1 MIFMKDN
8 KLGIDI
14 AEMVDI
20 SEMIDTEVSSVIVQ
34 PGTEEVTGDTEP
46 PEKSEAE
53 KNLIEVN
60 IEDEPQ
66 EDNSSTETD
75 TIADAKQSSSSLP
88 DLQVLAKA
96 LYEQGVL
103 SELDISKLENKDM
116 TEAEMLVDLIKGE
129 INTNVSSYKEGLPQ
143 KIKDIIENYEDNVP
157 LDTLI
162 GMESA
167 KIRLDNISEDEL
179 KGNVELQK
187 TVIIEN
193 FKRTGMSDAKIQK
206 RIQQFSDLDQ
216 LQDESIEALAD
227 SKEFISTAVEAEK
240 ATAKEQTETAEKNRT
255 DSLKSLKEDI
265 NSITDLVDGMKLSE
279 KEKTTLY
286 DSMTKAVDKDVNGA
300 PMNRVM
306 VTRAKNPLGF
316 EKLLHY
322 YHSIGLFDT
331 NEEGQLSPD
340 ISKIKTG
347 AKASMMDEL
356 SSALRTSQSAS
367 SGTPARET
375 NVDRSRIK
383 SNIDSMKGLIQ

>member
-1 MIFMKDN
+1 
-8 KLGIDI
+8 
-14 AEMVDI
+14 
-20 SEMIDTEVSSVIVQ
+20 
-34 PGTEEVTGDTEP
+34 
-46 PEKSEAE
+46 
-53 KNLIEVN
+53 
-60 IEDEPQ
+60 
-66 EDNSSTETD
+66 
-75 TIADAKQSSSSLP
+75 
-88 DLQVLAKA
+88 
-96 LYEQGVL
+96 
-103 SELDISKLENKDM
+103 
-116 TEAEMLVDLIKGE
+116 
-129 INTNVSSYKEGLPQ
+129 
-143 KIKDIIENYEDNVP
+143 
-157 LDTLI
+157 
-162 GMESA
+162 
-167 KIRLDNISEDEL
+167 
-179 KGNVELQK
+179 
-187 TVIIEN
+187 
-193 FKRTGMSDAKIQK
+193 MSDAKIQK

-240 ATAKEQTETAEKNRT
+240 ATAKEQSITAEKNRT

-322 YHSIGLFDT
+322 YHSIGLFDMDK
-331 NEEGQLSPD
+331 EGQLSPD